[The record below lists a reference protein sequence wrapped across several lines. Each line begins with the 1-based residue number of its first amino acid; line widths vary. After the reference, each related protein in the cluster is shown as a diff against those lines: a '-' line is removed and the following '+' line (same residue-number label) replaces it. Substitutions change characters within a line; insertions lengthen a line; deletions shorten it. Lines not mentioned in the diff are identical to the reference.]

1 MAPSRNGL
9 KDESATTAALRY
21 AAPPRRGTTGV
32 STAFGTFGELLQGV
46 LPGPGGDFLVTLPIA
61 RWTVATFRTDPT
73 SRAVRVFPEHK
84 HKAARL
90 ISMIME
96 DLPVP
101 LGGFLTLD
109 SALPEGKGLA
119 SSSADLVA
127 TARAAGNAL
136 GLAMPPRRIESYLG
150 RIEPTD
156 GVLYDSVVAY
166 HHRRV
171 RLHRTLGSLRPMT
184 VVGIDEGGTVD
195 TVEFNRIPKPF
206 SAAEHREYARLLDS
220 LAAAV
225 ESGDLGRV
233 GAVATRS
240 AVMNQALRPKR
251 TLERMIA
258 ICEET
263 GGLGVVAA
271 HSGTS
276 LGVLIDNAD
285 TDRSHKIVRA
295 VQACSALAG
304 NVTTYRTL
312 SFGPDR

>member
-1 MAPSRNGL
+1 MAPSLKAL
-9 KDESATTAALRY
+9 KDESGLLHA
-21 AAPPRRGTTGV
+21 RGTTGV

-46 LPGPGGDFLVTLPIA
+46 LPGPDGDFLVTLPIA
-61 RWTVATFRTDPT
+61 RWTVATFRTDPHST
-73 SRAVRVFPEHK
+73 AVRVVPEHK
-84 HKAARL
+84 RKAARL
-90 ISMIME
+90 VAMIIE
-96 DLPVP
+96 ELPVP
-101 LGGFLTLD
+101 VGGLLTLD
-109 SALPEGKGLA
+109 STLPEGKGLA

-136 GLAMPPRRIESYLG
+136 GIPMPPRRIESYLG

-171 RLHRTLGSLRPMT
+171 RLRQTLGSLPPMT

-206 SAAEHREYARLLDS
+206 TEAQHHEYARLLDR
-220 LAAAV
+220 LATAV
-225 ESGDLGRV
+225 RDGDLRTV

-240 AVMNQALRPKR
+240 AVLNQALRPKT
-251 TLERMIA
+251 TLERMTA
-258 ICEET
+258 ICEEA

-276 LGVLIDNAD
+276 LGILIDDAD
-285 TDRSHKIVRA
+285 PDRARKIVRV

-312 SFGPDR
+312 SFGPGL